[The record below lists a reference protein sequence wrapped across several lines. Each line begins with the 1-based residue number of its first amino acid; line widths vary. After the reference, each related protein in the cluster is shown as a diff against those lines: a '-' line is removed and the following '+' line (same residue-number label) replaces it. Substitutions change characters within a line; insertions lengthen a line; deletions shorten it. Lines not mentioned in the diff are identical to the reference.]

1 MYNYIKLHLKWIQF
15 SSGFEDNFF
24 GPWLWPYGHDSIC
37 VGKRYLKIGSTKHQ
51 ATQKSKPKVHLRIL
65 KALTRLGEKGV
76 FSPNGGTVA
85 ECETS
90 HFCRLQKS
98 CNALCVAGIGFV
110 PFRCLIKRG
119 KSLFVTRAILLN
131 GFQVRR
137 LSFRSTSKMRYCVVL
152 ANRKRSAASCGDK
165 VPMLWQAWCMAT
177 CHEN

>member
-1 MYNYIKLHLKWIQF
+1 MDY
-15 SSGFEDNFF
+15 
-24 GPWLWPYGHDSIC
+24 
-37 VGKRYLKIGSTKHQ
+37 
-51 ATQKSKPKVHLRIL
+51 LRIL

-85 ECETS
+85 ECETG

-165 VPMLWQAWCMAT
+165 VPMLWQAWYMAT